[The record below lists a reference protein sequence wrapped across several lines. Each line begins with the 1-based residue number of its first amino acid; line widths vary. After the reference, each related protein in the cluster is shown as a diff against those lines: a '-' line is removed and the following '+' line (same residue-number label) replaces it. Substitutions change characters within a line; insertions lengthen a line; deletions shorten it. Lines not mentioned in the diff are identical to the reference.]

1 MKLKKMPAPARILIC
16 VGLLMATLPTLLADY
31 TAIPNFLRGMLAG
44 IGLGL
49 EITGLVQFRRMQ
61 NTGDCG

>member
-16 VGLLMATLPTLLADY
+16 VGLLMATLPTFADY
-31 TAIPNFLRGMLAG
+31 TAIPHFLRGMLAG
-44 IGLGL
+44 IGLSL